1 MCARARVDIGISK
14 LRKPLQPLEKQLF
27 IIILLTSFSTSTM
40 AQVRFGLKI
49 SPNMSW
55 TKPDS
60 PDLDRSGSS
69 FGYSFGLITDLV
81 VGQKENYAFSTGI
94 LLNNTGG
101 KYTQNYS
108 DTITSQSYKV
118 ESTINLRYVEV
129 PLTMKLK
136 TNEIGYMTYFGLIG
150 IGTAFNIRA
159 KADLEQVV
167 NGQVVKLE
175 DEDIGDRTNLF
186 KASLIVGGGIEFNI
200 SGETYL
206 MAGITYNGG
215 FTNTFDGVKDD
226 DGKDVNVLQNY
237 LELNLGVFF

>member
-1 MCARARVDIGISK
+1 MK
-14 LRKPLQPLEKQLF
+14 KQLLL
-27 IIILLTSFSTSTM
+27 IILLTASSIATI
-40 AQVRFGLKI
+40 AQVRFGLKLA
-49 SPNMSW
+49 PNMSW
-55 TKPDS
+55 IKPDS
-60 PDLDRSGSS
+60 PDLDKSGSS

-81 VGQKENYAFSTGI
+81 VGQRENYAFSTGI

-108 DTITSQSYKV
+108 DSLTSESYKI
-118 ESTINLRYVEV
+118 ESAIKLRYVEV

-150 IGTAFNIRA
+150 LGTAFNIRA
-159 KADLEQVV
+159 KADKEEVE
-167 NGQVVKLE
+167 NGQVVKKE
-175 DEDIGDRTNLF
+175 EVDIGDSTNLF

-200 SGETYL
+200 SGDTYL